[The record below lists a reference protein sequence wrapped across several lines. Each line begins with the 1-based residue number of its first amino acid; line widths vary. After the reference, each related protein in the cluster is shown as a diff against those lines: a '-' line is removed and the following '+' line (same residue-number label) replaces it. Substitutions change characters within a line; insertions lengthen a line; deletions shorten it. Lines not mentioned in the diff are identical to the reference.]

1 MSELD
6 QEPKTLEDYEIL
18 VKQLRQEIKLRDV
31 GWKSQLDESTQENA
45 GLSTKVTELTTSVNN
60 AEGRIRELEDQQ
72 KKQHVELLA
81 RNKEVADLQKAAE
94 ETFETLSNRQ
104 QDYDHLKQQHDELK
118 SRAEQVENSY
128 NSTSDELKKVQAD
141 LKETQENL
149 TALHMQHE
157 SMRTSSNNKLKE
169 QAIANR
175 NNLQTKQTA
184 DQGLAVL
191 RPRVQEQRQRIE
203 RLEKENRQRQ
213 ELEGRLQTRIRNL
226 SGDEASLHSRLAEA
240 TEEQERLRGEIHI
253 HEESLSEMRVN
264 MTTCQN
270 GLAYIVNEV
279 RNALVRTALKREP
292 VRVSLIAFF
301 NYYVPQSTIRVLE
314 EYEDL
319 PKALSWSLHD
329 TPSGVLTSIPSQTFE
344 HLSSTLR
351 FILFTA
357 PDSAMC
363 AAVIECIMAKINLDE
378 ADETG
383 LRNLIAAVRIS
394 LDCALPT
401 SIVQALNEARTIE
414 AVIRV
419 CHSLTVEYDEIGV
432 LIDLWLSKLPGGA
445 DNDFLLQAY
454 RTWFSAFM
462 NTGITQ
468 TESLMDIVSGLTLA
482 PELYEVLPVGSV
494 AHPRYLVVLGVTCLL
509 IDIQGT
515 TIHMLQLE
523 SMRYD
528 SDKRIISFGIS
539 HGGSGTLA
547 GQQFSDFYIGFSRDN
562 SDFIWDNLR
571 ALLE

>member
-1 MSELD
+1 MSDVHEDNITMSELD

-18 VKQLRQEIKLRDV
+18 VKQLRQGIKLRDV

-45 GLSTKVTELTTSVNN
+45 GLSTRVTELTTSVSN

-81 RNKEVADLQKAAE
+81 RNQEVADLQKAAE

-104 QDYDHLKQQHDELK
+104 QEYNHLKQQHDELK

-149 TALHMQHE
+149 TALHIQHE

-184 DQGLAVL
+184 DQELAVL
-191 RPRVQEQRQRIE
+191 RPRVQEQRQRLE

-226 SGDEASLHSRLAEA
+226 SGDEASLHSKLAEA
-240 TEEQERLRGEIHI
+240 AEEQERLRGEVHI
-253 HEESLSEMRVN
+253 HQESLSEMRAN

-292 VRVSLIAFF
+292 ARVSLIAFF
-301 NYYVPQSTIRVLE
+301 NYHVPQSTIRVLE

-378 ADETG
+378 ADETS
-383 LRNLIAAVRIS
+383 LRNLIAARLCPS
-394 LDCALPT
+394 
-401 SIVQALNEARTIE
+401 
-414 AVIRV
+414 
-419 CHSLTVEYDEIGV
+419 HHLTVEYDEIGV

-509 IDIQGT
+509 IDVQGT

-528 SDKRIISFGIS
+528 SAKRIISFGIS

>member
-1 MSELD
+1 MSDVHEDNITMSELD

-18 VKQLRQEIKLRDV
+18 VKQLRQGIKLRDV

-45 GLSTKVTELTTSVNN
+45 GLSTRVTELTTSVSN

-81 RNKEVADLQKAAE
+81 RNQEVADLQKAAE

-104 QDYDHLKQQHDELK
+104 QEYNHLKQQHDELK

-149 TALHMQHE
+149 TALHIQHE

-184 DQGLAVL
+184 DQELAVL
-191 RPRVQEQRQRIE
+191 RPRVQEQRQRLE

-226 SGDEASLHSRLAEA
+226 SGDEASLHSKLAEA
-240 TEEQERLRGEIHI
+240 AEEQERLRGEVHI
-253 HEESLSEMRVN
+253 HQESLSEMRAN

-292 VRVSLIAFF
+292 ARVSLIAFF
-301 NYYVPQSTIRVLE
+301 NYHVPQSTIRVLE

-378 ADETG
+378 ADETS
-383 LRNLIAAVRIS
+383 LRNLIAARLCPS
-394 LDCALPT
+394 
-401 SIVQALNEARTIE
+401 
-414 AVIRV
+414 
-419 CHSLTVEYDEIGV
+419 HHLTVEYDEIGV

-494 AHPRYLVVLGVTCLL
+494 AHPRYLVVLGVTRLL
-509 IDIQGT
+509 IDVQGT

-528 SDKRIISFGIS
+528 SAKRIISFGIS